1 MKIIRR
7 FMKWTIVNVIISS
20 AFLYIIYNYNS
31 DSKKNAANLDQ
42 DGIHV
47 ACKSQ
52 LEGKINGRP
61 CSLCRAKWKN
71 KNQPKNLQDGIIEY
85 AERKYGKKV
94 SNFTNTE
101 TMEVYQ
107 MLFD

>member
-1 MKIIRR
+1 MSIIKSSLR
-7 FMKWTIVNVIISS
+7 VAVICAAITCVMVYVIKQQ
-20 AFLYIIYNYNS
+20 LG
-31 DSKKNAANLDQ
+31 SKNFGNHRDHS
-42 DGIHV
+42 GIHM

-52 LEGKINGRP
+52 LEGKIHGLA
-61 CSLCRAKWKN
+61 CSLCRSKWSDLKPS
-71 KNQPKNLQDGIIEY
+71 KSLQDGIIEY

-94 SNFTNTE
+94 SNFSNAE

>member
-1 MKIIRR
+1 MSIIKSSLR
-7 FMKWTIVNVIISS
+7 IAVIS
-20 AFLYIIYNYNS
+20 AIMTYGILYVIKQQFE
-31 DSKKNAANLDQ
+31 SKNNGYHRDYL
-42 DGIHV
+42 GIHV

-61 CSLCRAKWKN
+61 CPLCRAKWSDLKPS
-71 KNQPKNLQDGIIEY
+71 KSLQDGIIEY
-85 AERKYGKKV
+85 AERKNGKKV
-94 SNFTNTE
+94 SEFTNAE